1 MGMSIRNNLNA
12 MFALRYIG
20 INNDLLGKSIEKLS
34 SGLRIN
40 RAGDDAAGLAI
51 SEKIRGQINAL
62 TQASRNAQ
70 DGISLMQTAEG
81 SVNETHSMLQRMKTL
96 AVQAANGT
104 YTNSDRKLIDK
115 ELQELKKEINR
126 IAKDTEFNG
135 MTLLDG
141 SFDKKKGSDGLNL
154 QVGNKANQIISVDI
168 EGATLNDLGIQHI
181 SIETEDDA
189 KSALSKIEN
198 VIHYTSGIRATLGA
212 VQNRLEYTIS
222 SLDNTAENLQ
232 SAESRIRDTDIAKE
246 MMEYVKSKLLMDV
259 GISILTQANQEFNFI
274 LKLLD
279 SM

>member
-51 SEKIRGQINAL
+51 SEKMRGQINGL

-198 VIHYTSGIRATLGA
+198 AIYYTSGIRATLGA
-212 VQNRLEYTIS
+212 VQNRLEHTIS

-259 GISILTQANQEFNFI
+259 GISMLTQANQESNFI

>member
-51 SEKIRGQINAL
+51 SEKMRDQINGL
-62 TQASRNAQ
+62 TQASMNAQ

-141 SFDKKKGSDGLNL
+141 SFDKKKGSYGLNL

-198 VIHYTSGIRATLGA
+198 TIHYTSGIRATLGA
-212 VQNRLEYTIS
+212 VQNRLEHTIS

-259 GISILTQANQEFNFI
+259 GISMLTQANQESNFI